1 MAETLSTIGTMIG
14 NDIKDLRIKKL
25 DKEEAKQTFLSTVE
39 QSTEQVVKS
48 DVTFQGTLSI
58 NKILENTFDI
68 RNKNI
73 TDIKNATDIILKL
86 KPVKQIIS
94 DVETVGFISTEIK
107 DDVPHVITQTSTST
121 KMEYS
126 KLIPFLVATIQE
138 QQLEINALKNK

>member
-25 DKEEAKQTFLSTVE
+25 DKEEANQTFLSTVE
-39 QSTEQVVKS
+39 QSTEQMVKS
-48 DVTFQGTLSI
+48 DINFQGTLSI
-58 NKILENTFDI
+58 NKVLENTFDI

-73 TDIKNATDIILKL
+73 TDIKDATDIILKL
-86 KPVKQIIS
+86 KPVKQLINN
-94 DVETVGFISTEIK
+94 VETVGFISTEIK
-107 DDVPHVITQTSTST
+107 DDVPNVITQTATST

-126 KLIPFLVATIQE
+126 KLIPFLVAALQE